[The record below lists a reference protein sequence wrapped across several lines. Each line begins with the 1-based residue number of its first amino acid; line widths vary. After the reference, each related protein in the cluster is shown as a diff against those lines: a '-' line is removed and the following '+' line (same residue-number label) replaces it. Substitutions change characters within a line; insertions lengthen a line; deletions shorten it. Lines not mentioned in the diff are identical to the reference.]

1 MKKFNKIM
9 CLLMAMAMVLGL
21 AACNGGTTPSGSTTG
36 TTETTAPAES
46 TGAPVAEYVDPY
58 AHLENYDEKS
68 AAIYEDILGEFN
80 TAYQAAKDGSNNL
93 SKRFALMAIAE
104 AKLLGSGVMLPLT
117 SNGGNYAISRVA
129 PYTAP
134 NTLWGNDSYRYHN
147 VVVVTEPITAEHR
160 EEMKAK
166 WAEVKGTGTYE
177 AWAKEYL
184 TSKGYTLKDSYSFL
198 YSSDP
203 QSWDVLATNEAADS
217 EAIINTYDNLYEYDC
232 EGTLKP
238 ALALSHTVT
247 DNADGTQTWTFTLRQ
262 GVKWVD
268 YQGREVGEV
277 TADDFVA
284 GMQHMLDSGSELG
297 YLAYEAA
304 QIVGSGDYY
313 AGDSTDFAT
322 VGVKAVD
329 KYTVAYTLAKPS
341 TFFDTM
347 LGYSVF
353 APMNRA
359 FYESKGGKFGAEY
372 DATAAYGTSP
382 ENIAYCGPYLVTNNT
397 AKNTIVYSANPSYWN
412 AENINMKTITWK
424 YNDGNDALK
433 PYNDAMAGTIDGCG
447 LTTETVTK
455 AKSDGKFDTLAYI
468 SSCDATT
475 FFAFN
480 NLSRVATANVNDPN
494 VGVSTKT
501 EEQLALTKAAMYNK
515 HFRLA
520 LCMAVDRAAYN
531 AQVVGEDLKLTSLRN
546 TFTPGRFVSLPE
558 ETTIEINGTA
568 KTYPAGTY
576 YGQIVQDQLNAD
588 GIKITVWDPALE
600 TGTGSSDGFDG
611 WYSAENAAAELA
623 LAIEEL
629 KAQGIEISAENP
641 VYIDQIYWSGHPAYA
656 NRANAYKQ
664 SVEESLGGLVKVNLV
679 ACETYPD
686 IMYAGYY
693 INNGEE
699 ANYDVYDMSGWG
711 PDYGDPQTYLDT
723 ILPDYSG
730 AMTKML
736 GIF

>member
-21 AACNGGTTPSGSTTG
+21 AACNDGKTPSGTTG
-36 TTETTAPAES
+36 SSETTDPAGT

-104 AKLLGSGVMLPLT
+104 AKLLGSGAMLPMT
-117 SNGGNYAISRVA
+117 AKGGNYAISRVA

-134 NTLWGNDSYRYHN
+134 NTLWGNDSYRFHN
-147 VVVVTEPITAEHR
+147 VVVVTEPITVEHR
-160 EEMKAK
+160 NEMKAK

-177 AWAKEYL
+177 EWAKQYL
-184 TSKGYTLKDSYSFL
+184 TEKGYTLKDSYSFG
-198 YSSDP
+198 YPSDP
-203 QSWDVLATNEAADS
+203 QSWDVLATNESSDS
-217 EAIINTYDNLYEYDC
+217 EAIINTYDGLYEYDC

-284 GMQHMLDSGSELG
+284 GMQHMLDAGGELS

-304 QIVGSGDYY
+304 QIVGSLDYY
-313 AGDSTDFAT
+313 KGDTTDFAT

-359 FYESKGGKFGAEY
+359 FYESKGGKFGADY
-372 DATAAYGTSP
+372 DSTAAYGTTP

-397 AKNTIVYSANPSYWN
+397 AENMIVFSANPSYWN

-424 YNDGNDALK
+424 YNDGTDDLK
-433 PYNDAMAGTIDGCG
+433 AYNDAMAGTIDGCG
-447 LTTETVTK
+447 LNSAAATK
-455 AKSDGKFDTLAYI
+455 AKADGNFDGLAYV

-475 FFAFN
+475 YFAFN
-480 NLSRVATANVNDPN
+480 NLNRTAIANVNDPT
-494 VGVSTKT
+494 VAVSPKT
-501 EEQLALTKAAMYNK
+501 EEQMALARAAMYNQ

-520 LCMAVDRAAYN
+520 LCMAVDRAAFN
-531 AQVVGEDLKLTSLRN
+531 AQTVGEELKLTSLRN
-546 TFTPGRFVSLPE
+546 TFTPGNFVSLPE
-558 ETTIEINGTA
+558 ETTVEINGTA
-568 KTYPAGTY
+568 KTYPAGTF
-576 YGQIVQDQLNAD
+576 YGQIMQDQLDAD
-588 GIKITVWDPALE
+588 GIKVTVWDPTAE
-600 TGTGSSDGFDG
+600 AGVGSSDGFDG

-623 LAIEEL
+623 LAVEEL

-641 VYIDQIYWSGHPAYA
+641 VYIDLTYFAGAPSYA

-664 SVEESLGGLVKVNLV
+664 SVEASLGGLVKVNLV
-679 ACETYPD
+679 ACQTQDD
-686 IMYAGYY
+686 ILYAGYY
-693 INNGEE
+693 INNGAE
-699 ANYDVYDMSGWG
+699 ANYDVYDMAGWG